1 MLLTE
6 KSAIAE
12 EIVLL
17 LSQGGMKS
25 SELLKQVQTTQS
37 VTRQG
42 FYKSLA
48 ELVRQEVVVK
58 NKQLVILNNT
68 WVNKLHG
75 FVETVDTHY
84 QTASSQGSFLNLS
97 EGESLVYH
105 FKSIDSL
112 DALWM
117 HYFFLIAK
125 KEDEPVILFTQHEWF
140 SLCRPQAEN
149 FMYTWLK
156 EHKRQGYSVV
166 GSDTALDRNTT
177 AYIKSDYMEI
187 AYEAK
192 FLFRRNFYTT
202 VIGPYLINTIIDPA
216 TAAALDTLYTEHDKP
231 CTEVTKQLNR
241 ILDQMKRP
249 KIVIMKNKKRAE
261 QVRRKLMKYF
271 VFYKK

>member
-12 EIVLL
+12 EIVLQ
-17 LSQGGMKS
+17 LSHGGMKS
-25 SELLKQVQTTQS
+25 SDLLKQIQTTQS

-84 QTASSQGSFLNLS
+84 QTTSSQGSFLSLR

-125 KEDEPVILFTQHEWF
+125 KEEQPVILFTQHEWF
-140 SLCRPQAEN
+140 SLCRPEAEN

-156 EHKRQGYSVV
+156 NHKRQGYSIV
-166 GSDTALDRNTT
+166 GSDTRLDRATT
-177 AYIKSDYMEI
+177 AYIKNEYMQI
-187 AYEAK
+187 AYETK
-192 FLFRRNFYTT
+192 PLFRRNFYTT
-202 VIGPYLINTIIDPA
+202 VIGPYLINTIIDTA
-216 TAAALDTLYTEHDKP
+216 TATAIDELYANQTISNEDA
-231 CTEVTKQLNR
+231 TVVLNG
-241 ILDQMKRP
+241 ILENMKRS
-249 KIVIMKNKKRAE
+249 KIVIMRNKKRAE

-271 VFYKK
+271 VFYR